1 VTTNWTNASALLHDA
16 QRIVIVTHVAPDG
29 DAIGTLLGLAHMLRA
44 AGKSVDAAV
53 DGGVPDYLA
62 FLPGTDTVHK
72 SLPEAQWDLYISVD
86 ASDEA
91 RTGECGAYARSHSNA
106 TINLDHHVTNT
117 GFADVQLVVSTAV
130 SAAEVAFDWI
140 AALGLTPTQESAQCL
155 LCGMVTDTLGFRT
168 SNVTPRTLE
177 IAQQLMQLGAS
188 LTLVTSLTL
197 DTRDFNSLLV
207 WREALAGLTLD
218 GGVIYTS
225 VPFSV
230 FSRLGVD
237 PATELNLSGF
247 MVKVNEAM
255 VSAVFKER
263 HDGRIELSFRAK
275 LGFNVGALA
284 LELGGGGHVQASG
297 ATIDG
302 PLDRAVE
309 RVVPLLKHVVTSGT
323 LVIK

>member
-1 VTTNWTNASALLHDA
+1 MTLNWTSANTLLHDA

-29 DAIGTLLGLAHMLRA
+29 DAIGTLLGLTHVLRA

-53 DGGVPDYLA
+53 DGGVPAYLG
-62 FLPGTDTVHK
+62 FLPGIDTVHK

-91 RTGECGAYARSHSNA
+91 RTGDSGAYARAHSNA
-106 TINLDHHVTNT
+106 SINLDHHATNT
-117 GFADVQLVVSTAV
+117 GFGDVQVVMSTAV

-140 AALGLTPTQESAQCL
+140 TALGLTPTQESAQCL

-177 IAQQLMQLGAS
+177 IAQRLMQLGAS
-188 LTLVTSLTL
+188 LTLITSLTL

-207 WREALAGLTLD
+207 WREALDGLALD
-218 GGVIYTS
+218 GGVIYTT

-237 PATELNLSGF
+237 PTTELNLSGF

-263 HDGRIELSFRAK
+263 HDGRIEMSFRAK
-275 LGFNVGALA
+275 LGFNVGSLA

-302 PLDRAVE
+302 PLAQAVT
-309 RVVPLLKHVVTSGT
+309 RVVPLLKQAVASGT
-323 LVIK
+323 LVIQ